1 MFMAGST
8 DSERMAASERRDRR
22 SNAIAEREERVS
34 LGLMRVNIIL
44 EYYWSVRECYGC
56 RCPSAGVF
64 MVDGDGDGEGMSEAE
79 KWRELQRYENLPC
92 PKDLKTFRIQKIRK
106 PSGYKRYENLSR

>member
-44 EYYWSVRECYGC
+44 EYYGLFECYGC
-56 RCPSAGVF
+56 RCPSTGVF
-64 MVDGDGDGEGMSEAE
+64 MVDGDGEGMMRSRKMAE
-79 KWRELQRYENLPC
+79 TPKIRKPSVSKRFENLPD
-92 PKDLKTFRIQKIRK
+92 PKDTKTFWIQKIRK
-106 PSGYKRYENLSR
+106 SF

>member
-34 LGLMRVNIIL
+34 LGLMRVNTIL

-64 MVDGDGDGEGMSEAE
+64 MVDGDGDGEWSIEAE
-79 KWRELQRYENLPC
+79 KWREFQR
-92 PKDLKTFRIQKIRK
+92 
-106 PSGYKRYENLSR
+106 